1 MFTYAEAN
9 KLYEKL
15 MDVLVRDNY
24 SEEDLREAE
33 KLLQK
38 ALKEVQGK

>member
-1 MFTYAEAN
+1 MFTYADAN
-9 KLYEKL
+9 RLYERI

-24 SEEDLREAE
+24 TEQDLKEAE

>member
-1 MFTYAEAN
+1 MFTYNEAN
-9 KLYEKL
+9 KLYERL
-15 MDVLVRDNY
+15 MNVLVRDNY
-24 SEEDLREAE
+24 NEEELKEAE

>member
-9 KLYEKL
+9 RLYERI
-15 MDVLVRDNY
+15 MSVLIRDNY
-24 SEEDLREAE
+24 TEEQLKDAE
-33 KLLQK
+33 RLLQK

>member
-1 MFTYAEAN
+1 MFTYADAN
-9 KLYEKL
+9 RLYERI
-15 MDVLVRDNY
+15 MEVLVRDNY
-24 SEEDLREAE
+24 TEQDLKEAE

>member
-1 MFTYAEAN
+1 MFTYDDAN
-9 KLYEKL
+9 RLYEKL

-24 SEEDLREAE
+24 TEKDLKEAE

>member
-1 MFTYAEAN
+1 MFTYADAN
-9 KLYEKL
+9 KLYERI
-15 MDVLVRDNY
+15 MDVLIRDNY
-24 SEEDLREAE
+24 TEEDLREAE

>member
-1 MFTYAEAN
+1 MFTYGDAN
-9 KLYEKL
+9 KLYERL

-24 SEEDLREAE
+24 TEEDLREAE

>member
-9 KLYEKL
+9 KMYERI
-15 MDVLVRDNY
+15 MNVLVRDNY
-24 SEEDLREAE
+24 SEEELKEAK

>member
-1 MFTYAEAN
+1 MFTYADTN
-9 KLYEKL
+9 KLYERL

-24 SEEDLREAE
+24 SEEELKEAE
-33 KLLQK
+33 KLLQR

>member
-9 KLYEKL
+9 KMYERII
-15 MDVLVRDNY
+15 DVLVRDNY
-24 SEEDLREAE
+24 TEEDLREAE